1 MWTDWIPAG
10 VAVALITG
18 IISFYGVRQNR
29 KTATE
34 TNKINES
41 DSLMKN
47 LADEVRRQDERLDK
61 LDQKV
66 QVQGSTIE
74 SQGQK
79 IKHLEQRD
87 WSWRR
92 YVTILIDR
100 LKSLGEEPPQPPHD
114 LQL

>member
-34 TNKINES
+34 TNKLNAS

-47 LADEVRRQDERLDK
+47 LADEIKRQDERLDK

-66 QVQGSTIE
+66 QE
-74 SQGQK
+74 QGQK
-79 IKHLEQRD
+79 IKHLEQRE
-87 WSWRR
+87 WSLRR
-92 YVTILIDR
+92 YIYRLIDR
-100 LKSLGEEPPQPPHD
+100 IRALGEEPPEPPSGIE
-114 LQL
+114 L